1 VELLSATVA
10 RPKVLGKLAHWAT
23 KEVSKME
30 IDQWRREYLSGGL
43 RRGDLQPNPLDQFR
57 KWLKE
62 AVAANLSDPSA
73 MCLATVDASGQPS
86 QRIVL
91 LKGFDRRGFVFYTN
105 FNSRKARDIA
115 ANPKVSLH
123 FPWQMLER
131 QVIVYGRVEQ
141 LTQEESRSYFRTR
154 PRDSQLAAWA
164 SRQSGAIQSRQQL
177 LHQFDAVKEKF
188 ADQQVPLP
196 DFWGGY
202 RVLPQA
208 IEFWQGGGSR
218 LHDRFMY
225 RLENKNWIIE
235 RLAP

>member
-1 VELLSATVA
+1 
-10 RPKVLGKLAHWAT
+10 
-23 KEVSKME
+23 
-30 IDQWRREYLSGGL
+30 
-43 RRGDLQPNPLDQFR
+43 
-57 KWLKE
+57 
-62 AVAANLSDPSA
+62 
-73 MCLATVDASGQPS
+73 
-86 QRIVL
+86 VL
-91 LKGFDRRGFVFYTN
+91 LKGFDQRGFVFYTN
-105 FNSRKARDIA
+105 FDSHKARDIA
-115 ANPKVSLH
+115 ANSKVSLH

-131 QVIVYGRVEQ
+131 QVIVCGRAEQ

-225 RLENKNWIIE
+225 RFENKNWIIE